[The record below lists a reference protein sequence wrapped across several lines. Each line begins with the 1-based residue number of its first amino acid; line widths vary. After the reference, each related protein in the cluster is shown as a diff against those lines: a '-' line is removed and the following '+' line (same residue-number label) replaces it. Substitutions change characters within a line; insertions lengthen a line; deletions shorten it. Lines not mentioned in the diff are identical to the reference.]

1 MQQDEVQNTI
11 ARETKLKW
19 DTTNSVPSMMDFGIL
34 DRVQVQQQKSKHMK
48 IVRSHTLLHAAW

>member
-19 DTTNSVPSMMDFGIL
+19 DTVPSMMDFGIL